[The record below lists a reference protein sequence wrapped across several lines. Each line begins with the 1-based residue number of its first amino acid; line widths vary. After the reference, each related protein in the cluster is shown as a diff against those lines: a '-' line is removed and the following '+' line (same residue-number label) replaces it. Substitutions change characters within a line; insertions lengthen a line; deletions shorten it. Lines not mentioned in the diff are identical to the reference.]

1 MYKIFVTREIPGFG
15 INFLKKQK
23 NFHVT
28 ISPYDRVLNKQEI
41 IKYTKGV
48 DAFLCMFTDK
58 IDGSL
63 MDKIGPQLKII
74 ANYAVGFDNIDIK
87 AAKERG
93 IMVTNTPGV
102 LTEAVA
108 EHAIALLF
116 AVARRVVEAD
126 QFTRDG
132 KYEGLAPM
140 LFLGPEIAGK
150 TLGIVGLGRIG
161 SEVAKRMRDG
171 FGLKIIYYDEFRNQ
185 ELENRLG
192 IQYVTLNQL
201 LKTSDFISA
210 HVPLLPSTRHLFGEK
225 EFKLMKNSA
234 YLINTSR
241 GPVIDEKALVCAL
254 KKKIIQGAALDVFEF
269 EPRLAPGLAQLDNVV
284 LTPHIASA
292 TIEARGKMG
301 ELAAQSIIDALS
313 GKKPQNLVVI

>member
-15 INFLKKQK
+15 ISFLKKQK

-28 ISPYDRVLNKQEI
+28 INPYDRVLNKQEI
-41 IKYTKGV
+41 IRYTKGV
-48 DAFLCMFTDK
+48 NALLSMFTDK
-58 IDGSL
+58 IDDSL

-74 ANYAVGFDNIDIK
+74 ANYAVGFDNIDVK

-102 LTEAVA
+102 LTEAVT
-108 EHAIALLF
+108 EHTIALLLS
-116 AVARRVVEAD
+116 VVRRVVEAD

-140 LFLGPEIAGK
+140 LFLGSEIAGK

-161 SEVAKRMRDG
+161 GEVAKRMHDG

-185 ELENRLG
+185 ELENRFG
-192 IQYVTLNQL
+192 IQYVTLTQL
-201 LKTSDFISA
+201 LKTSDFISV

-225 EFKLMKNSA
+225 EFHLMKNTA

-241 GPVIDEKALVCAL
+241 GPVLDEKALVRAL

-269 EPRLAPGLAQLDNVV
+269 EPKLAPGLAKLDNVV

-301 ELAAQSIIDALS
+301 ELAARSIIDALS
-313 GKKPQNLVVI
+313 GKKPQNLVV